1 MMMGSVAIY
10 GGEVCWDKHGGL
22 GWCGGGGQKFY
33 ESGTGGAA
41 GSGAVLVPIL
51 GSLFK

>member
-1 MMMGSVAIY
+1 MGVKCAGINTAGW
-10 GGEVCWDKHGGL
+10 GGV